1 MQSSLFVQTTLMCR
15 VVFNFPAD
23 VLPYKQGRLLFRP
36 PKFQPAYFFQEV
48 DVTLNLN
55 IIYKASTFNLMP
67 YFLWDNSSDRFSF
80 NSNIM
85 LKKRKTTTHK
95 HTQPLRSFN
104 SVFEFVVTSSCS
116 HIWNWTTK
124 RSVWSNWS
132 MCPTDVNV
140 SGATPSTQHTV
151 LQDDFL

>member
-1 MQSSLFVQTTLMCR
+1 MCR

-23 VLPYKQGRLLFRP
+23 VLSYKEGRLLFRP
-36 PKFQPAYFFQEV
+36 PKLQTAYFFQEV

-67 YFLWDNSSDRFSF
+67 YFLWDNYSDRFSF

-95 HTQPLRSFN
+95 HIQPLRSFN
-104 SVFEFVVTSSCS
+104 SVFEFVVTSCCS
-116 HIWNWTTK
+116 HI
-124 RSVWSNWS
+124 
-132 MCPTDVNV
+132 
-140 SGATPSTQHTV
+140 
-151 LQDDFL
+151 